1 MKKITTR
8 KFKMGDVFLLKDQSP
23 TTSSGII
30 RHNYIIVSEPARE
43 IDRIMVI
50 GISSCR
56 NRVFIELI
64 PFEASNG
71 DNSYIDT
78 NRVYLYPIGEIM
90 RGCYHGCVEQPI
102 AEKLHKLVAMKLG
115 FAPIED
121 TGEIRALLD
130 ELGAV
135 NLINGTQVPLDKVD
149 DPDSIEKSLDT
160 EETETE
166 ETETEETETVKET
179 VTEDNTDKPSASV
192 YPRTISNWPLWSLL
206 KVKDQFKAGKIDEIK
221 RDCNVYTRNGLMY
234 KEHIVNRELNNRI
247 GSAFSPSVKSAK
259 RNPEFWK
266 ITDMLLFISRYEGG
280 EGSRNA
286 LLESIQLTKSQGE
299 SIYDSCKRNVN
310 VYVNKKGVR

>member
-1 MKKITTR
+1 MKITTR
-8 KFKMGDVFLLKDQSP
+8 KFKMGDVFLLKDQTP
-23 TTSSGII
+23 TTSSGVI

-43 IDRIMVI
+43 SDRIMVI

-56 NRVFIELI
+56 NGVFKELI

-71 DNSYIDT
+71 DQSYIDT

-102 AEKLHKLVAMKLG
+102 AEKLHNLMGMKLG
-115 FAPIED
+115 FVPIED
-121 TGEIRALLD
+121 AGEIRALLD

-135 NLINGTQVPLDKVD
+135 NLINGTQVPLDKD
-149 DPDSIEKSLDT
+149 DIVVEPTQDT
-160 EETETE
+160 PAETEAVE
-166 ETETEETETVKET
+166 EIVTDEET
-179 VTEDNTDKPSASV
+179 VTKDSIDKPSASV

-234 KEHIVNRELNNRI
+234 KEHIINRELNNRI
-247 GSAFSPSVKSAK
+247 GSAFSPSVRSAK
-259 RNPEFWK
+259 RKPEFWK

-280 EGSRNA
+280 EESRDA

-299 SIYDSCKRNVN
+299 TIYDSCKRNVN